1 MQTCAFFSSGKGN
14 ESVVPRRC
22 GSPCSK
28 TNGLTAALNTSQLN
42 VLYPFV
48 PIGERFLFLL
58 VPRLTEKSIDTSCS
72 LWDHKEAFRSD

>member
-28 TNGLTAALNTSQLN
+28 TNGLTAALNARQLN
-42 VLYPFV
+42 VLFPFV
-48 PIGERFLFLL
+48 PTGERFLFLL
-58 VPRLTEKSIDTSCS
+58 VPRLTEKDIDTSCS
-72 LWDHKEAFRSD
+72 L